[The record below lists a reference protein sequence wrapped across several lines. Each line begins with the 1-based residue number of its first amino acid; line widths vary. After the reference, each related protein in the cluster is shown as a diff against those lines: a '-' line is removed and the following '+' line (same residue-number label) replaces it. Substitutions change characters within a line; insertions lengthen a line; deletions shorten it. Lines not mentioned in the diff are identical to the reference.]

1 MKVYLR
7 LYGPLRDKLP
17 KENRGGAILDVD
29 HGTTVAQILA
39 SVEIDWEDVLW
50 AISEQHDTD
59 AERPLADGDELS
71 VFTHVAG
78 GAQNF

>member
-17 KENRGGAILDVD
+17 KENKGRATLNVEE
-29 HGTTVAQILA
+29 GTTVGQALA
-39 SVEIDWEDVLW
+39 RVEINWQDIMW
-50 AISEQHDTD
+50 AVNEAHENDSD
-59 AERPLADGDELS
+59 RPLEENDELS

-78 GAQNF
+78 G

>member
-17 KENRGGAILDVD
+17 QENRGGAVLDVEP
-29 HGTTVAQILA
+29 GTTVAQVLA
-39 SVEIDWEDVLW
+39 LVNIEWEDVLW

-59 AERPLADGDELS
+59 AHRVLVEGDELS

-78 GAQNF
+78 GAPA